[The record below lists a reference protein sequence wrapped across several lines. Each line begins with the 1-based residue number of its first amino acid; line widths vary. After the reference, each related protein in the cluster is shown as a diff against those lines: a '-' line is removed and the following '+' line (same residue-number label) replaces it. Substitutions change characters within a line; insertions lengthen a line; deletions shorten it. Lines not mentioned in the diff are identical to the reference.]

1 MKLSLLRGRSAA
13 IHPGHLLSDLRAA
26 ARRILARIMRWLI
39 VATTCLTAA
48 SPVAADGP
56 PIVRVE
62 EDWRVEV
69 GTPAPEDHAPQIV
82 TVLSPVGNLEREHS
96 VFELNHATYPD
107 YTAGGM
113 QLQRWYRDSISGYGS
128 TPQQQKLYHANEV
141 VTFTSLMQI
150 DDGHIE
156 FRIENGTSQSWAT
169 FGSNGYLK
177 SQTSTGLQNLNAYS
191 PHVSVV
197 NSRVAF
203 ASHRVR
209 KLVLTKIRYYSAE
222 GLFATDD
229 TPRIV
234 HEHSPE

>member
-1 MKLSLLRGRSAA
+1 MKLSVLRGRSAA
-13 IHPGHLLSDLRAA
+13 ILPEHSLNEFPDAV
-26 ARRILARIMRWLI
+26 RRLFTRMIRWLI
-39 VATTCLTAA
+39 VAAA
-48 SPVAADGP
+48 YLSVTSLAAADGP

-82 TVLSPVGNLEREHS
+82 TVLSPVENLEREHS
-96 VFELNHATYPD
+96 VFELNHATYPN

-113 QLQRWYRDSISGYGS
+113 QLQRWYRDWISGYSS
-128 TPQQQKLYHANEV
+128 TPHQQKLYHADEV
-141 VTFTSLMQI
+141 VTFTSSMEI

-156 FRIENGTSQSWAT
+156 FRIKDGVSKSWSS
-169 FGSNGYLK
+169 FGGNGYLK
-177 SQTSTGLQNLNAYS
+177 TQSSTSLHNLNAYS
-191 PHVSVV
+191 PDVSVA

-209 KLVLTKIRYYSAE
+209 KLVLTKIRYYSQE
-222 GLFATDD
+222 GLVLTDD

>member
-1 MKLSLLRGRSAA
+1 MKLSVLRGRSAA
-13 IHPGHLLSDLRAA
+13 ISPRHVLRDFRAA
-26 ARRILARIMRWLI
+26 ARRVLARIIRWLI
-39 VATTCLTAA
+39 IAAAYLSAA
-48 SPVAADGP
+48 SPAAADGP

-69 GTPAPEDHAPQIV
+69 GAPAPEDHAPQIV

-113 QLQRWYRDSISGYGS
+113 QLQRWYRNWISGYSS
-128 TPQQQKLYHANEV
+128 TPHQQKLYYADEV
-141 VTFTSLMQI
+141 ITFTSSMEI

-156 FRIENGTSQSWAT
+156 FRIKDGVSKSWSA
-169 FGSNGYLK
+169 FGGNGYLK
-177 SQTSTGLQNLNAYS
+177 TQSSTGLNNLNAYS
-191 PHVSVV
+191 PNISVA

-209 KLVLTKIRYYSAE
+209 KLVLTKIRYYSQE
-222 GLFATDD
+222 GLVTTND